1 MNSAKQ
7 LVIVVALAAV
17 VLVCGGCG
25 RGDRGA
31 PSAPTPSAAGTEVVT
46 PAGLAEN
53 TPADVE
59 AAKTAVA
66 RTVSPWIPAS
76 ALERAPGGEAVPSG
90 YRSGASRKP
99 YKLVVLVGLPS
110 DGDAGPPWAFTV
122 VQPEPGAAWFLYQ
135 VDRGH

>member
-1 MNSAKQ
+1 MDSAKP

-31 PSAPTPSAAGTEVVT
+31 QSAPTPSAAGTEAVT
-46 PAGLAEN
+46 PAGVAEN

-59 AAKTAVA
+59 AAKSAVA

-76 ALERAPGGEAVPSG
+76 GLERAPGEEAVPSG

-99 YKLVVLVGLPS
+99 YKLVVLVSLHA
-110 DGDAGPPWAFTV
+110 DNDTDPPWAFTV

-135 VDRGH
+135 IDQGH